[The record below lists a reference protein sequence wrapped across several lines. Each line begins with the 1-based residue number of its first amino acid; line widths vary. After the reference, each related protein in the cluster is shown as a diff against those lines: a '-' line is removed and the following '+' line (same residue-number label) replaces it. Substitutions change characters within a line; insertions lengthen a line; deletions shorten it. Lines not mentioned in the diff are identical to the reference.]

1 MVVVGVLL
9 LLPST
14 STGVVAGD
22 AAGDAA
28 GDRRGEGG
36 GIATL
41 SIPFPALLFD
51 DDNEEEEEEE
61 EEEKEGERTI
71 PGAAGLEG
79 VDPGAACWSAAPASP
94 NTTRY
99 LYTRSVLASQTST
112 AVVRAS
118 RGEASGS
125 IAVRTCIVEERW
137 VLCCSSARETTCTQ
151 RE

>member
-1 MVVVGVLL
+1 MSSINVKARA
-9 LLPST
+9 PE
-14 STGVVAGD
+14 D
-22 AAGDAA
+22 W
-28 GDRRGEGG
+28 
-36 GIATL
+36 IA
-41 SIPFPALLFD
+41 PMEYED
-51 DDNEEEEEEE
+51 DENDDPEDNEEEEEEE

-118 RGEASGS
+118 
-125 IAVRTCIVEERW
+125 
-137 VLCCSSARETTCTQ
+137 
-151 RE
+151 